1 MRTLRLAA
9 AAVVLATA
17 GVVTTLPHATD
28 PAFAQSRSTCLS
40 NNRIWS
46 TSVVDDRTLIV
57 NDRFGNPFVVEFS
70 GGCQGLTTTV
80 NPRLSFNTRTNLGC
94 LSRGDRVAFRH
105 RTLGRNTCF
114 VRDVHT
120 DFSTLARGGR
130 PAVRTARVS
139 TR

>member
-9 AAVVLATA
+9 AAVVLVTA

-46 TSVVDDRTLIV
+46 TSVVDDRTVIV
-57 NDRFGNPFVVEFS
+57 NDRFGNPFVVELG
-70 GGCQGLTTTV
+70 GGCQGLSTTV

-120 DFSTLARGGR
+120 DFTTLAAGGR
-130 PAVRTARVS
+130 PAMRTARVS